1 MKKKIRAY
9 PILIALAFF
18 ALGVLPARAVPSLWD
33 WAFNVDGTTYSYQDG
48 GNELDNVPDLD
59 HSAFDFDDLWGEGTG
74 LGTLSWTTSEAGA
87 HSFIAFFDHELD
99 EGLNTYYNEF
109 GTAVGTSA
117 VGQSWEI
124 DEPYGDIYDNTINNT
139 LSNTNDVPFPPQDYD
154 YDVSM
159 AMGWNFTLLANETA
173 TISLLLG
180 YNPPATDFYLSQT
193 DPETGTAGIDYS
205 PEYTLYF
212 SSILDIE
219 TSGGPG
225 PGPGNPVPEPATLL
239 LMGIGLLGL
248 LGVQRRKGRKKV

>member
-1 MKKKIRAY
+1 
-9 PILIALAFF
+9 
-18 ALGVLPARAVPSLWD
+18 
-33 WAFNVDGTTYSYQDG
+33 
-48 GNELDNVPDLD
+48 
-59 HSAFDFDDLWGEGTG
+59 
-74 LGTLSWTTSEAGA
+74 
-87 HSFIAFFDHELD
+87 
-99 EGLNTYYNEF
+99 
-109 GTAVGTSA
+109 
-117 VGQSWEI
+117 
-124 DEPYGDIYDNTINNT
+124 
-139 LSNTNDVPFPPQDYD
+139 
-154 YDVSM
+154 M